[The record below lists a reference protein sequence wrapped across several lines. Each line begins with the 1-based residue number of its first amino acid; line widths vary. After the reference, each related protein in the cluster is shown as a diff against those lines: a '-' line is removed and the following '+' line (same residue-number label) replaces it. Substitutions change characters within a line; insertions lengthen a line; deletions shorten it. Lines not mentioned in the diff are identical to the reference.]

1 MCFGRLTESGE
12 RISFIGV
19 VLVSYSDHEANDGND
34 ATVDPSSS
42 LSSAAGFIISAPLI
56 GDMLALAGAFFYG
69 CYTTLL
75 KYRIGDESRI
85 NMPLFF
91 GFVGAFNVVLLWP
104 MFPILHWFGL
114 EPFDVPHGSVLWA
127 TLLLNA
133 FIGTFV

>member
-1 MCFGRLTESGE
+1 MITMDLQCMQPC
-12 RISFIGV
+12 SFLGV
-19 VLVSYSDHEANDGND
+19 VLVSYSDQKDGEHDAEQPSVDTMEA
-34 ATVDPSSS
+34 
-42 LSSAAGFIISAPLI
+42 SAPLV
-56 GDMLALAGAFFYG
+56 GDLLALAGAVCYG

-104 MFPILHWFGL
+104 LFPILHWLGIETL
-114 EPFDVPHGSVLWA
+114 QVPQGGILWA

-133 FIGTFV
+133 FIGTFL

>member
-1 MCFGRLTESGE
+1 ML
-12 RISFIGV
+12 SFLGV
-19 VLVSYSDHEANDGND
+19 VLVSYSDQKDSEENAQQPPTVMEA
-34 ATVDPSSS
+34 
-42 LSSAAGFIISAPLI
+42 SAPLI
-56 GDMLALAGAFFYG
+56 GDLLALAGAVCYG

-104 MFPILHWFGL
+104 LFPILHWLGIETL
-114 EPFDVPHGSVLWA
+114 QVPHGGVLWA

-133 FIGTFV
+133 FIGTFL